1 MKIGGFWIG
10 SFRLGKSM
18 ENSLENSHGTDIPK
32 KSRSLDLKSLYE
44 SKVSK
49 EVQNKRLKRKGR
61 AEDGDVQKNERRN
74 RKKVS
79 LSNFSSI
86 YSRSRKSLDEVY
98 DAGLGSSG
106 HDSKKALKSESKD
119 KLNSSSEFNEVPLIL
134 DENVMHIPKR
144 KRGGFVRRKKSH
156 DGQILKPSGQLDAK
170 AGSLDDK
177 AGTVD
182 QIAKSSVKD
191 SSDQVE
197 CCKTNRK
204 LAFKDLKEKEPKE
217 LRLHLKKEDGQA
229 DQLTRENELNP
240 ASRLKEEG
248 EHIDHSVVKPVSPS
262 SKKSKKNVRK
272 RKISASGSKSNSKE
286 GEASIS
292 QSTKRRD
299 GFPEDDEENLEENAA
314 RMLSSRF
321 DPNCTG
327 FSSNTK
333 GSLPPT
339 NGLSF
344 LLSSGHDNVSRG
356 LKPGLESASVDAAGR
371 VLRPR
376 KQRKE
381 KKSSRKRRHFYDILF
396 GDIDAAW
403 VLNRRIK
410 VFWPLDQIWYYGL
423 VNDYDKERKLH
434 HVKYDD
440 RDEEWIDLQ
449 NERFKLLLLPSEV
462 PGREERRKSAV
473 GNDPA
478 NEKGRSGSRKG
489 KETDAVILEDDCNIG
504 SYMDSEPIISWLARS
519 THRNKSSPSHNSK
532 RQKTSSLSSKSGSQ
546 ANEKPANLLVKSSGM
561 PERLADVDGPEKSAS
576 ETTTCSTTRK
586 LPIVYFRKR
595 FRNIGTEMPHKRE
608 TDFASRRSHASLSF
622 SFSNI
627 DDVEEPDISPRR
639 SEAHRLLWCVDD
651 AGLLQLAIP
660 LMEVG
665 QFRFELNIPQYSFLN
680 VTSSADTFWLFH
692 LAMLIQHGTLT
703 LLWPKVQLEMLFVD
717 NVVGLRFLLFE
728 GCLMQAVAF
737 IFLVLKMFQSPGKQ
751 GRYAD
756 FQFPVTSIRF
766 KFSCLQDIG
775 KQLVFAFHNFSEIKY
790 SKWVHLDR
798 LKKYCLISKQLPLT
812 ECTYDNIK
820 KLQNS
825 KTQFRASPFCGRSS
839 SVKGT
844 QKISSLGINLKGAA
858 CVNSGHSN
866 LCSNETKRNFPAF
879 ALSFTAA
886 PTFFLSLHLKLLMER
901 CVAHLSLQHH
911 DSIEHPENYGRLTV
925 DDVLTDDCANSL
937 STSSKASDRWNSCP
951 QSDLGTGLSD
961 CEDGDGV
968 QSSQYKSTPVAT
980 TCAGSQDTD
989 KARNGIKRRIRPLG
1003 KNKSGKTTA
1012 LPNVAR
1018 SDNNSFLND
1027 LSVEIPSF
1035 QPVDGELHGPQQSM
1049 DVGWNASAVVIPS
1062 PNPTAPR
1069 STWHR
1074 NKNNSTSLGLASHG
1088 WSDGNSLLIN
1098 GLGNRTKK
1106 PRTQVSYSL
1115 PFGGFDYSSK
1125 SRNSHPKA
1133 SPYKRIRRAS
1143 EKRSDVARGSKR
1155 NLELLSCDANV
1166 LITLGD
1172 RGWREC
1178 GAKVVLEVFDHNE
1191 WKLAVK
1197 LSGITKYSYKAHQFL
1212 QPGSTNRYTHAMMW
1226 KGGKDWIL
1234 EFPDRSQWAIFKELH
1249 EECYN
1254 RNIRAASVKN
1264 IPIPGVCL
1272 LEENDEYEAES
1283 AFMRNPS
1290 KYFRQVET
1298 DVEMALNP
1306 TRILYDMDS
1315 DDEQWIKDIL
1325 PSSEVGSSSGL
1336 GEVSSEVFEKTV
1348 DAFEK
1353 AAYSQQRDEFTD
1365 DEIAEVMNETL
1376 ASDLTKAIFE
1386 YWQQKRRRKGMPLI
1400 RHLQPPLWETY
1411 QQQLKDWE
1419 CTINKSNTS
1428 FCNGYHEKAASV
1440 EKPPMFAFC
1449 LKPRGLEVF
1458 NKGSKQRSHRKF
1470 SVSGHSNSIAYDND
1484 GLHGFGRRLNGF
1496 SLGDDKM
1503 AYIGHNYEFLEDSP
1517 LIHTSSSLFSPRLE
1531 GGILSNDGLER
1542 NFLPKL
1548 HKSKSRK
1555 YGAWASTYDSGMA
1568 SFNQRMIGKR
1578 DGLNRWN
1585 NGYSEWS
1592 SPRRYPFDGSQRQ
1605 ILEQLEGS
1613 DVDEFRLRDASGAAQ
1628 HARNMAKLKREK
1640 ARRLLYRADLAIH
1653 KAVVAIMTAEAMK
1666 AASEDDSNGDG

>member
-1 MKIGGFWIG
+1 
-10 SFRLGKSM
+10 M

-49 EVQNKRLKRKGR
+49 EVQNKRLKRKAR
-61 AEDGDVQKNERRN
+61 AEDGDGQRNERKN

-106 HDSKKALKSESKD
+106 HDSKKALKSESRD
-119 KLNSSSEFNEVPLIL
+119 KINSSSEFNKVPLIL
-134 DENVMHIPKR
+134 DENVMQIPKR
-144 KRGGFVRRKKSH
+144 KRGGFVRRKKSL
-156 DGQILKPSGQLDAK
+156 DGQILKPSGQLDGK
-170 AGSLDDK
+170 AGI
-177 AGTVD
+177 VD
-182 QIAKSSVKD
+182 QIAKPSVED
-191 SSDQVE
+191 PSDQVE
-197 CCKTNRK
+197 CCKTSRK
-204 LAFKDLKEKEPKE
+204 PGFKDLKEKGQKE
-217 LRLHLKKEDGQA
+217 LSSTQHLKKVDGQA
-229 DQLTRENELNP
+229 DQLTKENELNP
-240 ASRLKEEG
+240 TLHLKEEG
-248 EHIDHSVVKPVSPS
+248 EHIDHSVVKPVSLS
-262 SKKSKKNVRK
+262 SKKSQRNVRK
-272 RKISASGSKSNSKE
+272 RKISASGSKSKSKE
-286 GEASIS
+286 GEASLS
-292 QSTKRRD
+292 HSTKRPD
-299 GFPEDDEENLEENAA
+299 GYPEDDEENLEENAA

-333 GSLPPT
+333 GSLPPA

-344 LLSSGHDNVSRG
+344 LLSSGHDIVSRG

-376 KQRKE
+376 KQKKE
-381 KKSSRKRRHFYDILF
+381 KKSSRKRRHFYEILF
-396 GDIDAAW
+396 GDLDAAW

-473 GNDPA
+473 GNNPA
-478 NEKGRSGSRKG
+478 NEKGRSRSRKG
-489 KETDAVILEDDCNIG
+489 KETDAAILEDDRNTS

-519 THRNKSSPSHNSK
+519 TQRNKSSPSHSSK

-546 ANEKPANLLVKSSGM
+546 ANEKPANLCVDSSGL
-561 PERLADVDGPEKSAS
+561 PERLGDVDGLEKSAS
-576 ETTTCSTTRK
+576 ETTTCSKTSK

-595 FRNIGTEMPHKRE
+595 FRNIGTEMSHKRE
-608 TDFASRRSHASLSF
+608 ADFSSRKTHASFASF
-622 SFSNI
+622 FSNVGKI
-627 DDVEEPDISPRR
+627 DDVEEPDISLRR

-651 AGLLQLAIP
+651 AGLLQLVIP
-660 LMEVG
+660 VMEVG
-665 QFRFELNIPQYSFLN
+665 QFRFELSIPEYSFLN
-680 VTSSADTFWLFH
+680 VTSSSETFWLFH

-728 GCLMQAVAF
+728 GCMMQAVAF
-737 IFLVLKMFQSPGKQ
+737 IFLVLKIFQSPGKQ

-756 FQFPVTSIRF
+756 FHFPVTSIRF

-775 KQLVFAFHNFSEIKY
+775 KQLVFALYNFSEIKN
-790 SKWVHLDR
+790 SKWVHLDCR
-798 LKKYCLISKQLPLT
+798 LKKYCLLAKQLPLT

-820 KLQNS
+820 RLQNS
-825 KTQFRASPFCGRSS
+825 KSQFHTSPFCGRSS

-858 CVNSGHSN
+858 CVNNGYSN
-866 LCSNETKRNFPAF
+866 LCSNEMKRNFPAF

-886 PTFFLSLHLKLLMER
+886 PTFFLSLHLKLLMEQ

-911 DSIEHPENYGRLTV
+911 DSVEHPENFGMLTV
-925 DDVLTDDCANSL
+925 DDMYMDDCANSL
-937 STSSKASDRWNSCP
+937 STSSKASDRWNSCAR
-951 QSDLGTGLSD
+951 SDLGTGLSD

-968 QSSQYKSTPVAT
+968 QSSQYKRSSLVAE
-980 TCAGSQDTD
+980 TCAGSRDSY
-989 KARNGIKRRIRPLG
+989 KARNDDKRRMRPLG
-1003 KNKSGKTTA
+1003 KNKSEKA
-1012 LPNVAR
+1012 MPLRNVAR
-1018 SDNNSFLND
+1018 SDNDLFSND

-1035 QPVDGELHGPQQSM
+1035 QPEDGELHSTQQSM
-1049 DVGWNASAVVIPS
+1049 DMGWNVNAGILPS

-1074 NKNNSTSLGLASHG
+1074 NKNNSTSFGLASHG
-1088 WSDGNSLLIN
+1088 WSDGKGFLIN

-1125 SRNSHPKA
+1125 NRNSHPKTV
-1133 SPYKRIRRAS
+1133 PYKRIRRAS
-1143 EKRSDVARGSKR
+1143 EKRSDVSRGSQR
-1155 NLELLSCDANV
+1155 NIELLSCNANV

-1172 RGWREC
+1172 KGWREC
-1178 GAKVVLEVFDHNE
+1178 GARVVLEVFDHNE

-1272 LEENDEYEAES
+1272 MEENDEHVADV

-1306 TRILYDMDS
+1306 NRILYDMDS
-1315 DDEQWIKDIL
+1315 DDEQWIKDIQT
-1325 PSSEVGSSSGL
+1325 SSEVGSSSGL
-1336 GEVSSEVFEKTV
+1336 VEVSSEVFEKTV

-1365 DEIAEVMNETL
+1365 DEIAEMMNEPL
-1376 ASDLTKAIFE
+1376 VSGLTKAIFE

-1419 CTINKSNTS
+1419 STVNKNNTN
-1428 FCNGYHEKAASV
+1428 FCNGYHEKASSV

-1470 SVSGHSNSIAYDND
+1470 SVAGHSNSIAYDQD

-1496 SLGDDKM
+1496 ALGDDKM

-1548 HKSKSRK
+1548 QKSKSRK
-1555 YGAWASTYDSGMA
+1555 YGAWSSPYDSAMP

-1613 DVDEFRLRDASGAAQ
+1613 DLDEFRLRDASGAAQ

-1666 AASEDDSNGDG
+1666 AASEDNSNGDG

>member
-1 MKIGGFWIG
+1 
-10 SFRLGKSM
+10 M

-49 EVQNKRLKRKGR
+49 EVQNKRLKRKAR
-61 AEDGDVQKNERRN
+61 AEDGDGQKNERRN

-106 HDSKKALKSESKD
+106 HDSKKALKSESRD

-144 KRGGFVRRKKSH
+144 KRGGFVRRKKSL

-177 AGTVD
+177 AGIVD

-204 LAFKDLKEKEPKE
+204 LAFKDLKEKEQKE
-217 LRLHLKKEDGQA
+217 LSSAQHLKKEDGQA

-240 ASRLKEEG
+240 ASCLKEEG

-262 SKKSKKNVRK
+262 SKKSQKNVRK
-272 RKISASGSKSNSKE
+272 RKISGSRSKSNSKE

-292 QSTKRRD
+292 PSTKRRD

-344 LLSSGHDNVSRG
+344 LLSSGHDNVSRIF
-356 LKPGLESASVDAAGR
+356 KPGLESASVDAAGR

-381 KKSSRKRRHFYDILF
+381 KKSSRKRRHFYEILF
-396 GDIDAAW
+396 GDLDAAW

-473 GNDPA
+473 GNDLA
-478 NEKGRSGSRKG
+478 NEKGRSRSRKG
-489 KETDAVILEDDCNIG
+489 KETDAVILEDDCNTS

-519 THRNKSSPSHNSK
+519 TNRNKSSPSHNSK

-546 ANEKPANLLVKSSGM
+546 ANENPANLLVKSSGLA
-561 PERLADVDGPEKSAS
+561 ERLADVDGQEKSAS

-595 FRNIGTEMPHKRE
+595 FRNIGTEIPHKRE
-608 TDFASRRSHASLSF
+608 TDFASRRTHASLAF
-622 SFSNI
+622 SFSNVEI

-665 QFRFELNIPQYSFLN
+665 QLRFELSIPEYSFWN
-680 VTSSADTFWLFH
+680 VTSSAETFWLFH

-737 IFLVLKMFQSPGKQ
+737 IFLVLKLFQSPGKQ

-756 FQFPVTSIRF
+756 FQFPITSIRF

-775 KQLVFAFHNFSEIKY
+775 KQLVFAFYNFSELKN

-879 ALSFTAA
+879 AISFTAA

-911 DSIEHPENYGRLTV
+911 DSIEHQENYGRLTV
-925 DDVLTDDCANSL
+925 DDMLTDDCANSL

-951 QSDLGTGLSD
+951 QSDLGTGISD

-968 QSSQYKSTPVAT
+968 QSSQYKRSTPVAP

-989 KARNGIKRRIRPLG
+989 KASNDVKRRIRPAG
-1003 KNKSGKTTA
+1003 KNISGKTMP
-1012 LPNVAR
+1012 LPKVAR
-1018 SDNNSFLND
+1018 SDKDSFLND

-1035 QPVDGELHGPQQSM
+1035 QPLDGELHGPQQSM
-1049 DVGWNASAVVIPS
+1049 DVGWNGNAGVIPS

-1088 WSDGNSLLIN
+1088 WSDGKSSFIN

-1133 SPYKRIRRAS
+1133 IPSKRIRRAS

-1178 GAKVVLEVFDHNE
+1178 GARVVLEVFDHNE

-1272 LEENDEYEAES
+1272 LEENDEYVAEI
-1283 AFMRNPS
+1283 AYMRNPS

-1306 TRILYDMDS
+1306 ARVLYDMDS
-1315 DDEQWIKDIL
+1315 DDEQWIKDIRT
-1325 PSSEVGSSSGL
+1325 SSEVGSNSGL

-1353 AAYSQQRDEFTD
+1353 AAYSQQRVEFTD

-1376 ASDLTKAIFE
+1376 LSGLTKAIFE

-1470 SVSGHSNSIAYDND
+1470 SVSGHSNSIAYDHE

-1555 YGAWASTYDSGMA
+1555 YGAWASPYDSGMA